1 MIPRVPQC
9 SQLPALMKETT
20 RSDSGGKVSGGN
32 QAYAG
37 RGDGLGY
44 EWPVCPGW
52 HPLSSR
58 GSTEVRSEA
67 DDLMEVKRSCP
78 KRPGERWPISSLR
91 ACRLYRD
98 VYRWRYSRDCP
109 HM

>member
-1 MIPRVPQC
+1 MIPQVPPC
-9 SQLPALMKETT
+9 SQLPALLMKNHKVWL
-20 RSDSGGKVSGGN
+20 RGKC
-32 QAYAG
+32 QADIRHMLAVG
-37 RGDGLGY
+37 IGLGY

-52 HPLSSR
+52 HPIWSR
-58 GSTEVRSEA
+58 GSTEVQSEA
-67 DDLMEVKRSCP
+67 DDLMEVKWSCP
-78 KRPGERWPISSLR
+78 KRPGERSPISSLR